1 MFNEIIR
8 FSLNYRLLVVAI
20 AAFMLVYGF
29 QVMRSLPVDVF
40 PDLNRPTVTII
51 SEAAGLAPEE
61 VETLVT
67 FPIEASMNG
76 ANGVERVRS
85 SSSIGFSIVYVE
97 FDWGMDIYL
106 ARQIV
111 TEKLGE
117 IAGTLPDNVQSIM
130 GPVSSIMGE
139 IMFIG
144 VTSDNPDVTS
154 LDLRTI
160 AEWDVKQRLL
170 GISGVSKITAIG
182 GDLKQYHVLV
192 DPQKMLNYGV
202 TLRQVRESLEN
213 ANVNTTGGFLLEP
226 YKEHSI
232 RNLGRIRSLEDL
244 EKTVVAKKVSPNK
257 PALTLADIAEV
268 KLAGPV
274 AKRGDASINGK
285 SGVLL
290 AISKQPGIDTINL
303 TKRIEQELVSIKKS
317 LPKGVVINPE
327 IFRQADFIEN
337 SIHNIIEALRDG
349 SILVA
354 IILFL
359 FLLNFRTTAITLVAI
374 PLSFVVTFI
383 IFKWFGM
390 SINTMTLGGL
400 AIAIGELVDDA
411 IVDVENVFRRLREN
425 KHKEKPKPILNVVF
439 DASKEIR
446 NSIVFASFI
455 VVLVFLPLFSM
466 SGLEGKVFIPLGVAY
481 ITSIIASLVVSLT
494 VTPALCSYLLPR
506 VKRIENEKDGW
517 LVLQL
522 KKGHARIFDLVI
534 PHPKTAFT
542 VVALMIVGALMLL
555 STFGRE
561 FLPQFNEGSFTINVT
576 LPPGTSLEESNRLG
590 ILAENLMHEIPEV
603 KHTGRRTGRAEED
616 EHALGVNTTELEVT
630 LNSSPRYKEEIVAD
644 IREKLASIP
653 GVIINIGQPISHRID
668 FITSGIRAQIAIK
681 IFGDDLN
688 ILRAKAL
695 EAQNLVKDIEGITD
709 LQVEQQLLI
718 PQIHV
723 NFDRDKAKQ
732 HGVMIGEVAEHAELA
747 LQGQVITSIIDGNR
761 LFDVV
766 LRLNDEAREDKE
778 AIGNIPFDTLRG
790 NVVPLDL
797 FADIEEAK
805 GPNLINREGVNRRIV
820 VQANTQNRDVVSVV
834 KDIQNILDEKLELPS
849 GYYTSYGG
857 QFESQVSAQKSIL
870 ILSIFS
876 LFGMFLALYVHFQ
889 SINLS
894 LQVMLAIPLSFI
906 GAMVGIYLSGGIFS
920 IATMVGFITLT
931 GIASRNG
938 IMMISHY
945 LHLMK
950 YEGEDFDL
958 KMLKRGTQER
968 LVPVLMTAL
977 TALFALMPLVL
988 ATGET
993 GKEILSPV
1001 AIVIFSGLFSSTF
1014 LNLFM
1019 TPLVFW
1025 RFGEKAA
1032 VSYLDHNGKSIVRTT
1047 V

>member
-1 MFNEIIR
+1 MFDQIIR
-8 FSLNYRLLVVAI
+8 FALNYRLLIVTI
-20 AAFMLVYGF
+20 AALMLVYGF

-51 SEAAGLAPEE
+51 SEAEGLAPEE

-76 ANGVERVRS
+76 ASGVVRVRS

-97 FDWGMDIYL
+97 FDWDTDIYL

-111 TEKLGE
+111 AEKLNQVG
-117 IAGTLPDNVQSIM
+117 GSLPDNIQSIM

-139 IMFIG
+139 VMFIG
-144 VTSDNPDVTS
+144 ITSENPDITP
-154 LDLRTI
+154 LKLRTI
-160 AEWDVKQRLL
+160 TDWDIKQRLL

-182 GDLKQYHVLV
+182 GDLQQYHILV
-192 DPQKMLNYGV
+192 NPQRMLNHNI
-202 TLRQVRESLEN
+202 TLHQVREALEN

-226 YKEHSI
+226 YKEYSI
-232 RNLGRIRSLEDL
+232 RNIGRIRSLDDL
-244 EKTVVAKKVSPNK
+244 KKTVIAKEVSPDK
-257 PALTLADIAEV
+257 PALTIADIAEV
-268 KLAGPV
+268 KLAGPI

-285 SGVLL
+285 PGVLL
-290 AISKQPGIDTINL
+290 AISKQPGMDTIQL
-303 TKRIEQELVSIKKS
+303 TESIEKELQAIEKT
-317 LPKGVVINPE
+317 LPEGVILNPE
-327 IFRQADFIEN
+327 IFKQANFIKN
-337 SIHNIIEALRDG
+337 AIHNIIEALRDG

-374 PLSFVVTFI
+374 PLSVVVTFI
-383 IFKWFGM
+383 IFKWLGM

-400 AIAIGELVDDA
+400 AVAIGELVDDA

-425 KHKEKPKPILNVVF
+425 KHKEKPEPVLKVVF
-439 DASKEIR
+439 KASKEIR
-446 NSIVFASFI
+446 NSIVFSTVI
-455 VVLVFLPLFSM
+455 VFMVFLPLFAM
-466 SGLEGKVFIPLGVAY
+466 SGLEGKVFVPLGVAY
-481 ITSIIASLVVSLT
+481 ITSIVASMIVSLT
-494 VTPALCSYLLPR
+494 VTPGLCSYLLPKM
-506 VKRIENEKDGW
+506 KRMEDEKDGW
-517 LVLQL
+517 LVKAL
-522 KKGHARIFDLVI
+522 KAIHAKVLNVAL
-534 PHPKTAFT
+534 PHPKTVFT
-542 VVALMIVGALMLL
+542 LVAVMFLGALMLVP
-555 STFGRE
+555 TFGRE
-561 FLPQFNEGSFTINVT
+561 FLPEFNEGSFTINVT

-603 KHTGRRTGRAEED
+603 AHTGRRTGRAEED

-630 LNSSPRYKEEIVAD
+630 LNSSERHKEEIVAD
-644 IREKLASIP
+644 IREKLGSIP

-688 ILRAKAL
+688 ILRAKAS
-695 EAQNLVKDIEGITD
+695 EVRNLVKDVEGIAD
-709 LQVEQQLLI
+709 LQMEQQLLI

-723 NFDRDKAKQ
+723 NFDRDKARQ
-732 HGVMIGEVAEHAELA
+732 HGVMVGEAAEHAELA
-747 LQGQVITSIIDGNR
+747 MQGQTVTKIIDGNR

-766 LRLNDEAREDKE
+766 LRLSDEARKDKE
-778 AIGNIPFDTLRG
+778 AIGKIHFDTLRG
-790 NVVPLDL
+790 NVVPLGL

-805 GPNLINREGVNRRIV
+805 GPNLINREGVNRRMV
-820 VQANTQNRDVVSVV
+820 VQANTQGRDVVSVV
-834 KDIQNILDEKLELPS
+834 KDIQTILDEKLELPS
-849 GYYTSYGG
+849 GYYISYGG
-857 QFESQVSAQKSIL
+857 QFESQASAQRNIL

-876 LFGMFLALYVHFQ
+876 LLGMFLALYTHFR
-889 SINLS
+889 SVNLT

-906 GAMVGIYLSGGIFS
+906 GAVIGIFLTGGVFS

-950 YEGEDFDL
+950 HENEDFDL
-958 KMLKRGTQER
+958 NMLKRGTQER

-977 TALFALMPLVL
+977 TALLALTPLVM
-988 ATGET
+988 AAGET

-1001 AIVIFSGLFSSTF
+1001 ATVIFSGLFSSTL
-1014 LNLFM
+1014 LNLIV

-1025 RFGEKAA
+1025 KFGEKASNA
-1032 VSYLDHNGKSIVRTT
+1032 YLSQKENTT
-1047 V
+1047 

>member
-1 MFNEIIR
+1 MFDQIIR
-8 FSLNYRLLVVAI
+8 FALNYRLLI
-20 AAFMLVYGF
+20 ITLAALMLVYGF
-29 QVMRSLPVDVF
+29 QVMRTLPVDVF

-51 SEAAGLAPEE
+51 SEAEGLAPEE

-67 FPIEASMNG
+67 FPIEAAVNG
-76 ANGVERVRS
+76 ASGVVRVRS

-97 FDWGMDIYL
+97 FDWDMDIYL

-111 TEKLGE
+111 TEKLNQV
-117 IAGTLPDNVQSIM
+117 AGTLPDDVHSIM

-139 IMFIG
+139 VMFIG
-144 VTSDNPDVTS
+144 ITSENDEVSP

-182 GDLKQYHVLV
+182 GDLKQYHVQV
-192 DPQKMLNYGV
+192 DPEKMLNHGV
-202 TLRQVRESLEN
+202 TLHQVREALEN

-244 EKTVVAKKVSPNK
+244 EKTVIAKEVSPDK
-257 PALTLADIAEV
+257 PALTLADIATLKV
-268 KLAGPV
+268 AGPM

-285 SGVLL
+285 PGVLL
-290 AISKQPGIDTINL
+290 AISKQPGTDTINL
-303 TKRIEQELVSIKKS
+303 TERIEEELQAIEGT
-317 LPKGVVINPE
+317 LPEGVMLNPE
-327 IFRQADFIEN
+327 IFKQSDFIEN
-337 SIHNIIEALRDG
+337 AIHNIIEALRDG
-349 SILVA
+349 SVLVA

-383 IFKWFGM
+383 IFKWLGM

-400 AIAIGELVDDA
+400 AVAIGELVDDA

-425 KHKEKPKPILNVVF
+425 RHKEKPKPVLKVVF
-439 DASKEIR
+439 EASKEIR
-446 NSIVFASFI
+446 NSIVFASLI

-481 ITSIIASLVVSLT
+481 ITSIGASLLVSLT
-494 VTPALCSYLLPR
+494 VTPALCSYLLPSM
-506 VKRIENEKDGW
+506 KRMEHEKDGW
-517 LVLQL
+517 LVKVL
-522 KKGHARIFDLVI
+522 KAGHEKVLDFALPR
-534 PHPKTAFT
+534 PKTVFT
-542 VVALMIVGALMLL
+542 VVAIMFFGALMLVP
-555 STFGRE
+555 TFGRE
-561 FLPQFNEGSFTINVT
+561 FLPEFNEGSFTINVT

-590 ILAENLMHEIPEV
+590 VLAENLMHEIPEV
-603 KHTGRRTGRAEED
+603 EHTGRRTGRAEED
-616 EHALGVNTTELEVT
+616 EHALGVNSTELEVT
-630 LNSSPRYKEEIVAD
+630 LNPSGRHKEEIVAD
-644 IREKLASIP
+644 IREKLGSIP

-688 ILRAKAL
+688 ILRSKAAEIQKL
-695 EAQNLVKDIEGITD
+695 IGGVEGIAD
-709 LQVEQQLLI
+709 LQMEQQLLI

-723 NFDRDKAKQ
+723 NFDRDKARQ
-732 HGVMIGEVAEHAELA
+732 HGVMIGEAAQHAELA
-747 LQGQVITSIIDGNR
+747 LQGQTVTNIIDGNR
-761 LFDVV
+761 LYDVV
-766 LRLNDEAREDKE
+766 LRLNDEAREDKD

-790 NVVPLDL
+790 NVVPLGL

-805 GPNLINREGVNRRIV
+805 GPNLINREGVNRRMV
-820 VQANTQNRDVVSVV
+820 VQANTQGRDVVSVV
-834 KDIQNILDEKLELPS
+834 EDIQAILDDKLDLPT
-849 GYYTSYGG
+849 GYYLSYGG
-857 QFESQVSAQKSIL
+857 QFESQANAQRNIL

-876 LFGMFLALYVHFQ
+876 LLGMFLALYTHFR
-889 SINLS
+889 SASLS

-906 GAMVGIYLSGGIFS
+906 GAVIGIYLSGGVFS

-938 IMMISHY
+938 IMMITHY

-950 YEGEDFDL
+950 YEGESFDIN
-958 KMLKRGTQER
+958 MLKRGTQER
-968 LVPVLMTAL
+968 LVPVIMTAL
-977 TALFALMPLVL
+977 TALLALTPLVL
-988 ATGET
+988 AAGET

-1001 AIVIFSGLFSSTF
+1001 AIVIFSGLFSSTL
-1014 LNLFM
+1014 LNLII
-1019 TPLVFW
+1019 TPIVFW
-1025 RFGEKAA
+1025 KFGEKPSRKYIDMKGNEH
-1032 VSYLDHNGKSIVRTT
+1032 V
-1047 V
+1047 

>member
-1 MFNEIIR
+1 MFDQIIR
-8 FSLNYRLLVVAI
+8 FALNYRLLVITI
-20 AAFMLVYGF
+20 AALMLAYGF

-40 PDLNRPTVTII
+40 PDLNRPTVTVI
-51 SEAAGLAPEE
+51 SEAEGLAPEE

-67 FPIEASMNG
+67 FPIEAAMNG
-76 ANGVERVRS
+76 ASGVVRVRS
-85 SSSIGFSIVYVE
+85 SSAIGFSIVYVE
-97 FDWGMDIYL
+97 FDWDMDIYL

-111 TEKLGE
+111 TEKLNQVS
-117 IAGTLPDNVQSIM
+117 GTLPENVQSIM

-139 IMFIG
+139 VMFIG
-144 VTSDNPDVTS
+144 ITSENPEISS

-192 DPQKMLNYGV
+192 DPQKMLNHGV
-202 TLRQVRESLEN
+202 TLHQVREALEN

-244 EKTVVAKKVSPNK
+244 EKTVVAKDVTPDK

-268 KLAGPV
+268 KLAAPI

-285 SGVLL
+285 PGVLL
-290 AISKQPGIDTINL
+290 AISKQPGTDTINL
-303 TKRIEQELVSIKKS
+303 TERIERELLSIEKA
-317 LPKGVVINPE
+317 LPEGVVLNPE
-327 IFRQADFIEN
+327 IFKQADFIEN
-337 SIHNIIEALRDG
+337 AIHNIMEALRDG

-400 AIAIGELVDDA
+400 AVAIGELVDDA

-425 KHKEKPKPILNVVF
+425 RHKEKPQPILKVVF
-439 DASKEIR
+439 EASKEIR
-446 NSIVFASFI
+446 NSIVFASLI

-481 ITSIIASLVVSLT
+481 ITSIAASLLVSLT
-494 VTPALCSYLLPR
+494 VTPALCSYLLPSM
-506 VKRIENEKDGW
+506 KRMEDEKDGW
-517 LVLQL
+517 LVRVL
-522 KKGHARIFDLVI
+522 KTVHAKVLSFAL
-534 PHPKTAFT
+534 PHPKTVFT
-542 VVALMIVGALMLL
+542 LVAVMFLGALMLVP
-555 STFGRE
+555 TFGRE
-561 FLPQFNEGSFTINVT
+561 FLPEFNEGSFTINVT

-603 KHTGRRTGRAEED
+603 AHTGRRTGRAEED
-616 EHALGVNTTELEVT
+616 EHALGVNNSELEIT
-630 LNSSPRYKEEIVAD
+630 LKPSERHKEEIVAD
-644 IREKLASIP
+644 IREKLGSIP

-668 FITSGIRAQIAIK
+668 FITSGIRAQIAVK

-688 ILRAKAL
+688 VLRAKAA
-695 EAQNLVKDIEGITD
+695 EAQNLIKDVEGIAD
-709 LQVEQQLLI
+709 LQMEQQLLI
-718 PQIHV
+718 PQIHI

-732 HGVMIGEVAEHAELA
+732 HGVMIGEAAEHAELA
-747 LQGQVITSIIDGNR
+747 LQGQTVTSIIDGNR

-778 AIGNIPFDTLRG
+778 AIGKIPFDTLRG
-790 NVVPLDL
+790 NVVPLGL

-805 GPNLINREGVNRRIV
+805 GPNLINREGVNRRMV
-820 VQANTQNRDVVSVV
+820 VQANTQGRDVVSVV
-834 KDIQNILDEKLELPS
+834 EDIQKILDEKLELPS
-849 GYYTSYGG
+849 GYYISYGG
-857 QFESQVSAQKSIL
+857 QFESQASAQRNIL

-876 LFGMFLALYVHFQ
+876 LLGMFLALYTHFR
-889 SINLS
+889 SVSLT

-906 GAMVGIYLSGGIFS
+906 GAVIGIYLTGGVFS

-950 YEGEDFDL
+950 YEGESFDL

-977 TALFALMPLVL
+977 TALLALTPLVM
-988 ATGET
+988 AAGET

-1001 AIVIFSGLFSSTF
+1001 ATVIFSGLFSSTL
-1014 LNLFM
+1014 LNLIV

-1025 RFGEKAA
+1025 KFGEKASL
-1032 VSYLDHNGKSIVRTT
+1032 SYLDQKEKNHV
-1047 V
+1047 

>member
-1 MFNEIIR
+1 MFDAIIR
-8 FSLNYRLLVVAI
+8 FSLNYRLLVVTI
-20 AAFMLVYGF
+20 AALLMVYGA
-29 QVMRSLPVDVF
+29 QVVRTLPVDVF

-51 SEAAGLAPEE
+51 SEAEGLAPEE

-76 ANGVERVRS
+76 ASGVVRVRS

-97 FDWGMDIYL
+97 FDWDMEIYL

-111 TEKLGE
+111 AEKLNQV
-117 IAGTLPDNVQSIM
+117 AGSMPEDVQSIM

-144 VTSDNPDVTS
+144 VTSENPDITP

-160 AEWDVKQRLL
+160 ADWDVKQRLL

-182 GDLKQYHVLV
+182 GDVKQYHVLV
-192 DPQKMLNYGV
+192 DSQKMLNHGI
-202 TLRQVRESLEN
+202 TLHQVQEALEN
-213 ANVNTTGGFLLEP
+213 ANVNTTGGFLLDA
-226 YKEHSI
+226 YQEHSV
-232 RNLGRIRSLEDL
+232 RNLGRIRSLDDL
-244 EKTVVAKKVSPNK
+244 EKTVIAKEVSPDK
-257 PALTLADIAEV
+257 PALTLADVAEV
-268 KLAGPV
+268 RLAGPI

-285 SGVLL
+285 PGVLL
-290 AISKQPGIDTINL
+290 AVSKQPGTDTIGL
-303 TKRIEQELVSIKKS
+303 TNQIEKELASIEKT
-317 LPKGVVINPE
+317 LPEGIILNPE
-327 IFRQADFIEN
+327 IFKQADFIEN
-337 SIHNIIEALRDG
+337 AIHNIIEALRDG

-374 PLSFVVTFI
+374 PLSVVVSFI

-400 AIAIGELVDDA
+400 AVAIGELVDDA

-425 KHKEKPKPILNVVF
+425 RHKKDKEPVLSVVF
-439 DASKEIR
+439 KASKEIR
-446 NSIVFASFI
+446 NSIVFSTII
-455 VVLVFLPLFSM
+455 VFMVFLPLFAM

-481 ITSIIASLVVSLT
+481 ITAIVASMIVSLT
-494 VTPALCSYLLPR
+494 VTPALCSYLLPKM
-506 VKRIENEKDGW
+506 KRMQDEKDGW
-517 LVLQL
+517 LVRQL
-522 KKGHARIFDLVI
+522 KAGHAKALNLALPR
-534 PHPKTAFT
+534 PKSVLAIVT
-542 VVALMIVGALMLL
+542 VMFLGALMLVP
-555 STFGRE
+555 TFGRE
-561 FLPQFNEGSFTINVT
+561 FLPEFNEGSFTINVT

-603 KHTGRRTGRAEED
+603 TETGRRTGRAEED

-630 LNSSPRYKEEIVAD
+630 LKSSNRHKEDIVAD
-644 IREKLASIP
+644 IREKLGSIP

-668 FITSGIRAQIAIK
+668 FITSGIRAQIAVK

-688 ILRAKAL
+688 VLRAKAA
-695 EAQNLVKDIEGITD
+695 EVQELVKGVEGIAD
-709 LQVEQQLLI
+709 LQMEQQLLI

-732 HGVMIGEVAEHAELA
+732 HGVMIGEAAQHAELA
-747 LQGQVITSIIDGNR
+747 MQGQTVTSIIDDNR

-778 AIGNIPFDTLRG
+778 AIGKIPFETLRG
-790 NVVPLDL
+790 NVVPLQL

-805 GPNLINREGVNRRIV
+805 GPNLINREGVNRRMV
-820 VQANTQNRDVVSVV
+820 VQANTQGRDVVSVV
-834 KDIQNILDEKLELPS
+834 EDIQKILDEKLELPP
-849 GYYTSYGG
+849 GYYISYGG
-857 QFESQVSAQKSIL
+857 QFASQASAQRNIL

-876 LFGMFLALYVHFQ
+876 LLGMFLALYTHFR
-889 SINLS
+889 SVSLT

-906 GAMVGIYLSGGIFS
+906 GAVIGIYLTGGVFS

-950 YEGEDFDL
+950 HEGESFDL

-977 TALFALMPLVL
+977 TALLALTPLVM
-988 ATGET
+988 AAGET

-1001 AIVIFSGLFSSTF
+1001 ATVIFSGLFSSTL
-1014 LNLFM
+1014 LNLIV

-1025 RFGEKAA
+1025 KFGEKASL
-1032 VSYLDHNGKSIVRTT
+1032 SYLDQKEKNHV
-1047 V
+1047 

>member
-1 MFNEIIR
+1 MFDQIIR
-8 FSLNYRLLVVAI
+8 AALNYRLLVITI
-20 AAFMLVYGF
+20 AALMLAYGF
-29 QVMRSLPVDVF
+29 QAMRSLPVDVF

-51 SEAAGLAPEE
+51 SEAEGLAPEE

-67 FPIEASMNG
+67 FPIEAAMNG
-76 ANGVERVRS
+76 ASGVVRVRS

-97 FDWGMDIYL
+97 FDWDMEIYL

-111 TEKLGE
+111 TEKLNQVSGS
-117 IAGTLPDNVQSIM
+117 LPENVQSVM

-139 IMFIG
+139 VMFIG
-144 VTSDNPDVTS
+144 VTSENADISP
-154 LDLRTI
+154 LDLRTL

-192 DPQKMLNYGV
+192 DPQKMLNYSV
-202 TLRQVRESLEN
+202 TLHQVREALEN

-244 EKTVVAKKVSPNK
+244 EKTVVAKEVTPDK

-268 KLAGPV
+268 KLAGPI

-285 SGVLL
+285 LGVLL
-290 AISKQPGIDTINL
+290 AVSKQPGTDTINL
-303 TKRIEQELVSIKKS
+303 TERIEKELASIEKT
-317 LPKGVVINPE
+317 LPEGVILNPE
-327 IFRQADFIEN
+327 IFKQSSFIEN
-337 SIHNIIEALRDG
+337 AIHNIVEALRDG

-374 PLSFVVTFI
+374 PLSVVVTFI

-400 AIAIGELVDDA
+400 AVAIGELVDDA

-425 KHKEKPKPILNVVF
+425 KHKKKPEPALKVVF
-439 DASKEIR
+439 KASKEIR
-446 NSIVFASFI
+446 NSIVFSTVI
-455 VVLVFLPLFSM
+455 VFMVFLPLFAM
-466 SGLEGKVFIPLGVAY
+466 SGLEGKVFVPLGVAY
-481 ITSIIASLVVSLT
+481 ITSIVASMLVSLT
-494 VTPALCSYLLPR
+494 VTPALCSYLLPKM
-506 VKRIENEKDGW
+506 KRMESEKDGL
-517 LVLQL
+517 LVRAL
-522 KKGHARIFDLVI
+522 KAVHAKILDVIIPRPFVVLTLVFLM
-534 PHPKTAFT
+534 FT
-542 VVALMIVGALMLL
+542 GALSLVP
-555 STFGRE
+555 TFGKE
-561 FLPQFNEGSFTINVT
+561 FLPEFNEGSFTINVT

-603 KHTGRRTGRAEED
+603 AHTGRRTGRAEED
-616 EHALGVNTTELEVT
+616 EHALGVNSSELEVT
-630 LNSSPRYKEEIVAD
+630 LKPSERHKKEVVAD
-644 IREKLASIP
+644 IREKLGSIP

-668 FITSGIRAQIAIK
+668 FITSGIRAQIVIK

-688 ILRAKAL
+688 ILRTKAS
-695 EAQNLVKDIEGITD
+695 EVQNLIKDVDGIAD
-709 LQVEQQLLI
+709 LQMEQQLLI

-723 NFDRDKAKQ
+723 NFDRDRAKQ
-732 HGVMIGEVAEHAELA
+732 HGVMIGEAAQHAELA
-747 LQGQVITSIIDGNR
+747 LQGQTVTSIIDGNR

-766 LRLNDEAREDKE
+766 LRLNDDAREDKE
-778 AIGNIPFDTLRG
+778 AIGRIPFDTLRG
-790 NVVPLDL
+790 NVVPLGL

-805 GPNLINREGVNRRIV
+805 GPNLINREGVNRRMV
-820 VQANTQNRDVVSVV
+820 VQANTQDRDVVSVV
-834 KDIQNILDEKLELPS
+834 EDIQKLLNEKLELPP
-849 GYYTSYGG
+849 GYYITYDG
-857 QFESQVSAQKSIL
+857 QFESQAKAQRNIL

-876 LFGMFLALYVHFQ
+876 LIGMFLALYTHFR
-889 SINLS
+889 SVNLS

-906 GAMVGIYLSGGIFS
+906 GAVIGIYLTGGVFS
-920 IATMVGFITLT
+920 IATLVGFITLT

-950 YEGEDFDL
+950 YEGESFDL

-977 TALFALMPLVL
+977 TALLALTPLVM
-988 ATGET
+988 AAGET

-1001 AIVIFSGLFSSTF
+1001 ATVIFSGLFSSTL
-1014 LNLFM
+1014 LNLFVS
-1019 TPLVFW
+1019 PLVFW
-1025 RFGEKAA
+1025 IFGEKASK
-1032 VSYLDHNGKSIVRTT
+1032 SYLYDLKNEHV
-1047 V
+1047 

>member
-1 MFNEIIR
+1 MFDQVIR
-8 FSLNYRLLVVAI
+8 CALNYRLLVVTL
-20 AAFMLVYGF
+20 AALMLVYGF

-51 SEAAGLAPEE
+51 SEAEGLAPEE

-67 FPIEASMNG
+67 FPIEAAMNG
-76 ANGVERVRS
+76 ASGVVRVRS

-97 FDWGMDIYL
+97 FDWDMEIYL

-111 TEKLGE
+111 TEKLNQVSGN
-117 IAGTLPDNVQSIM
+117 LPDNVNSIM

-139 IMFIG
+139 VMFIG
-144 VTSDNPDVTS
+144 ISSNDHDITSM
-154 LDLRTI
+154 DLRTI

-182 GDLKQYHVLV
+182 GDIKQYHVLV
-192 DPQKMLNYGV
+192 DPQKMLNHDV
-202 TLRQVRESLEN
+202 TLHQVREALGN

-226 YKEHSI
+226 FKEYSI
-232 RNLGRIRSLEDL
+232 RNIGRIHSLEDL
-244 EKTVVAKKVSPNK
+244 EKTVIAKEVTPDK
-257 PALTLADIAEV
+257 PALTLADIAEI
-268 KLAGPV
+268 KLAGPI

-285 SGVLL
+285 PGILL
-290 AISKQPGIDTINL
+290 AISKQPGTDTIKL
-303 TKRIEQELVSIKKS
+303 THKIEEELVSIKNA
-317 LPKGVVINPE
+317 LPEGIILNPR
-327 IFRQADFIEN
+327 IFKQADFIEN
-337 SIHNIIEALRDG
+337 AIHNITEALRDG

-383 IFKWFGM
+383 IFKWLGM

-400 AIAIGELVDDA
+400 AVAIGELVDDA

-425 KHKEKPKPILNVVF
+425 KHKKKPRPTLQVVF
-439 DASKEIR
+439 EASKEIR
-446 NSIVFASFI
+446 NSIIFASLI

-481 ITSIIASLVVSLT
+481 ITSIIASLIVSLT
-494 VTPALCSYLLPR
+494 VTPALCSYLIPNM
-506 VKRIENEKDGW
+506 KRMKDEKDGW
-517 LVLQL
+517 LVRTL
-522 KKGHARIFDLVI
+522 KAIHSKVLNFALPRPRSV
-534 PHPKTAFT
+534 FT
-542 VVALMIVGALMLL
+542 LVALMFLGALMLVP
-555 STFGRE
+555 TFGRE
-561 FLPQFNEGSFTINVT
+561 FLPEFNEGSFTINVT
-576 LPPGTSLEESNRLG
+576 LPPGTSLEESNRIG

-603 KHTGRRTGRAEED
+603 TETGRRTGRAEED
-616 EHALGVNTTELEVT
+616 EHALGVNTTELEVS
-630 LNSSPRYKEEIVAD
+630 LSPSTRHKEEIVAD
-644 IREKLASIP
+644 IRDKLGSIP

-688 ILRAKAL
+688 ILRSKAA
-695 EAQNLVKDIEGITD
+695 EVQNLISDVEGIAD
-709 LQVEQQLLI
+709 LQMEQQLLI

-732 HGVMIGEVAEHAELA
+732 HGVMIGEAAEHAELA
-747 LQGQVITSIIDGNR
+747 LQGQTITSIIDGNR
-761 LFDVV
+761 LYDVV
-766 LRLNDEAREDKE
+766 LRLNDKARKDKE
-778 AIGNIPFDTLRG
+778 AIGKIPFDTMRG
-790 NVVPLDL
+790 NVVPLGL
-797 FADIEEAK
+797 FANIEEAK
-805 GPNLINREGVNRRIV
+805 GPNLINRESVNRRMV
-820 VQANTQNRDVVSVV
+820 VQANTQGRDVVSVV
-834 KDIQNILDEKLELPS
+834 EDIQTILNSELELPN
-849 GYYTSYGG
+849 GYYISYGG
-857 QFESQVSAQKSIL
+857 QFESQASAQRNIL
-870 ILSIFS
+870 ILSLFS
-876 LFGMFLALYVHFQ
+876 LLGMFLTLYTHFR
-889 SINLS
+889 SLNLT

-906 GAMVGIYLSGGIFS
+906 GAVIGIFMTGGIFS

-950 YEGEDFDL
+950 NEEENFDL

-977 TALFALMPLVL
+977 TALLALTPLVM
-988 ATGET
+988 AAGET

-1001 AIVIFSGLFSSTF
+1001 ATVIFSGLFSSTL
-1014 LNLFM
+1014 LNLIV
-1019 TPLVFW
+1019 TPIVFW
-1025 RFGEKAA
+1025 KFGEKAA
-1032 VSYLDHNGKSIVRTT
+1032 LSYLNQKEKA
-1047 V
+1047 